1 MSSTTISQSHV
12 RWDCVYHIV
21 IVPKY
26 RKKQLYGQV
35 RQRIREIVRD
45 LLRQKNIEI
54 VEGTVKPDHVHMVL
68 RIPPRFSVA
77 AIMGFLKG
85 KSAIRLHNEFS
96 KKKSVT
102 QKSFWAR
109 GYFVRTIGL
118 DQQMVEEY
126 VRRQTEDDKMQDN
139 NPQMEFSW
147 N

>member
-1 MSSTTISQSHV
+1 MSLTTISQSHV
-12 RWDCVYHIV
+12 KWDCIYHIV

-26 RKKQLYGQV
+26 RKKHLYGQV
-35 RQRIREIVRD
+35 RKRTGQIIRE
-45 LLRQKNIEI
+45 LLRQKNIEMI
-54 VEGTVKPDHVHMVL
+54 EGTAKPDHIHMVL
-68 RIPPRFSVA
+68 RIPPRFSVST
-77 AIMGFLKG
+77 IMGFLKG

-96 KKKSVT
+96 RKKSVT

-126 VRRQTEDDKMQDN
+126 VRKQYEEDRHQDN
-139 NPQMEFSW
+139 DPQLDFSW

>member
-1 MSSTTISQSHV
+1 MPLTTCSQSHAK
-12 RWDCVYHIV
+12 WDCVFHVV

-35 RQRIREIVRD
+35 RQRVGQIIRE
-45 LLRQKNIEI
+45 LLRQKNIEMI
-54 VEGTVKPDHVHMVL
+54 EGTAKPDHIHMVL
-68 RIPPRFSVA
+68 RIPPKFSVA
-77 AIMGFLKG
+77 MVLGFLKG

-96 KKKSVT
+96 HKKSVT

-118 DQQMVEEY
+118 DQQMVEAY
-126 VRRQTEDDKMQDN
+126 VRNQYEEDKNQDN
-139 NPQMEFSW
+139 DPRMDFNW

>member
-1 MSSTTISQSHV
+1 MSFTTISQSHV
-12 RWDCVYHIV
+12 KWDCIYHIV

-26 RKKQLYGQV
+26 RKKHLYGQV
-35 RQRIREIVRD
+35 GQRLREIIRE
-45 LLRQKNIEI
+45 LLRQKNIEMI
-54 VEGTVKPDHVHMVL
+54 EGAVKPDHVHMVL
-68 RIPPRFSVA
+68 RIPPRFSVS

-126 VRRQTEDDKMQDN
+126 VRKQTEEDKGQDN
-139 NPQMEFSW
+139 NPQMEFYW

>member
-1 MSSTTISQSHV
+1 MSHTTTSQSHV
-12 RWDCVYHIV
+12 QWDCVYHIV

-26 RKKQLYGQV
+26 RKKQLFGQV
-35 RQRIREIVRD
+35 RQRTGQIIRE
-45 LLRQKNIEI
+45 LLKQKHIEMI
-54 VEGTVKPDHVHMVL
+54 EGTIKPDHIHMVL

-77 AIMGFLKG
+77 NVMGFLKG
-85 KSAIRLHNEFS
+85 KTAIRLHNEFS
-96 KKKSVT
+96 NRKSVT

-126 VRRQTEDDKMQDN
+126 VRRQYEEDKCQDN
-139 NPQMEFSW
+139 NPQLDFSW